1 MTDTTP
7 ATKRRITAED
17 LYDFREIKDLTLA
30 PDGKTVIYTLQRVD
44 RKTEKKYT
52 NLWSVPTDASA
63 PPRQFTYG
71 DQSDNSPK
79 FSPDGTTIAFL
90 SNRGDVKQSQ
100 IFLIPLNGGEA
111 RPLTDLKG
119 YFSGFE
125 WSPDGSHIAFAFTE
139 PDPDVV
145 EREKD
150 PAKKELGIV
159 SRHITRRYWKYD
171 GAGYLPHNQ
180 GHIWVAN
187 ADTGKATQ
195 LTKPVEVN
203 GDTDFYSEGNP
214 IWTPDGQH
222 ILFQSN
228 RHDDPITHPDHDDF
242 YLIPA
247 AGGDFTPLGLPPMP
261 KYLPSFSPNGQWIAF
276 LGGQK
281 PDFWQQN
288 TEVFVVPR
296 DLSAPP
302 RSLTRP
308 FDYDAG
314 SSGLNDLPGSNTA
327 APPTWSPDG
336 TRIYYQVSKH
346 GDQTLRSIQPDGA
359 GEKTVIDGPGLVGA
373 YAFSKD
379 GQTLAYFFG
388 QMHDPGQIMAK
399 VGNAAPQQL
408 TTINADLLNAI
419 DLGKVEEV
427 WFKGP
432 DGNDL
437 QGWILTP
444 PDFDPKK
451 QYPAVLE
458 IHGGPQAMYSN
469 FFMHEFYYLAA
480 HNFVV
485 AFSNPRGG
493 QGYGETHVQAI
504 LNGWGDRDYAD
515 LMVFTDLVEKLPYVD
530 ADRLGVTGGSY
541 GGYMTLWIVGHTDR
555 FKAAVAQ
562 RVVSNFITMWGA
574 SDMNWQF
581 GKLFGAENYK
591 APFENLAAYWQ
602 MSPMAHM
609 HNCKTPTKIIH
620 SEQDLRCPIDQ
631 GEQAYT
637 ALRYMGVDAEMVIFP
652 GESHGL
658 SRGGRTDRRITR
670 LNHIAGWMV
679 KYLNPEPMPTVA
691 PTDHDDED
699 DDDDKKDKKKK
710 DKKDKDKKGKKK

>member
-1 MTDTTP
+1 MTDVATP
-7 ATKRRITAED
+7 AKRRITAED
-17 LYDFREIKDLTLA
+17 LYDFREIMDLTLS
-30 PDGKTVIYTLQRVD
+30 PDGKTVIFVVQRVD
-44 RKTEKKYT
+44 RKTEKKYS
-52 NLWSVPTDASA
+52 NLWLVPADGSVPAG
-63 PPRQFTYG
+63 QFTYG
-71 DQSDNSPK
+71 DQSDSAPQ
-79 FSPDGTTIAFL
+79 FSPDGQTVAFL
-90 SNRGDVKQSQ
+90 SNRGDAKQSQ
-100 IFLIPLNGGEA
+100 IFLIPLTGGEA
-111 RPLTDLKG
+111 RPLTEMKG
-119 YFSGFE
+119 HFSGFA
-125 WSPDGSHIAFAFTE
+125 WSPDGTRIAFAFTE
-139 PDPDVV
+139 PDADVV
-145 EREKD
+145 AREKD
-150 PAKKELGIV
+150 PVKKELGV
-159 SRHITRRYWKYD
+159 VARHITRRYWKYD
-171 GAGYLPHNQ
+171 GAGYLPHNRS
-180 GHIWVAN
+180 HIWVAD
-187 ADTGKATQ
+187 AETGDASQ
-195 LTKPVEVN
+195 LTHPVEVN
-203 GDTDFYSEGNP
+203 GDSDFYEENNP
-214 IWTPDGQH
+214 IWTPDGQQ
-222 ILFQSN
+222 ILFVSN
-228 RHDDPITHPDHDDF
+228 RHINPVTHPDHDDF
-242 YLIPA
+242 YLISA
-247 AGGDFTPLGLPPMP
+247 EGGEFTPLGLPPMP
-261 KYLPSFSPNGQWIAF
+261 KYLPAFSPDGQTIAF
-276 LGGQK
+276 LGAQK

-308 FDYDAG
+308 FDYDVG
-314 SSGLNDLPGSNTA
+314 SSGLNDLPGSNKTT
-327 APPTWSPDG
+327 PPTWSPDG
-336 TRIYYQVSKH
+336 RRIFYQVSRH
-346 GDQTLRSIQPDGA
+346 GNVTLNSIQADGA
-359 GEKTVIDGPGLVGA
+359 GHSVVVDGPGVVGKF
-373 YAFSKD
+373 AFSKD

-399 VGNAAPQQL
+399 IGGGDATQITRMNAE
-408 TTINADLLNAI
+408 LLDAI
-419 DLGKVEEV
+419 DLGRVEEV

-444 PDFDPKK
+444 PDFDPTKR
-451 QYPAVLE
+451 YPAVLE

-515 LMVFTDLVEKLPYVD
+515 LMAFTDKVAALPYVD

-555 FKAAVAQ
+555 FKAAVGQ

-591 APFENLAAYWQ
+591 APFENLEAYWQ
-602 MSPMAHM
+602 MSPLAHM

-637 ALRYMGVDAEMVIFP
+637 ALRYVGVDAELVLFP

-658 SRGGRTDRRITR
+658 SRGGRTDRRIVR
-670 LNHIAGWMV
+670 LNHIVGWMV
-679 KYLNPEPMPTVA
+679 KYLNPEPMPVSVVDDA
-691 PTDHDDED
+691 DDDE
-699 DDDDKKDKKKK
+699 KKDKGRK
-710 DKKDKDKKGKKK
+710 DKKDKEKRGKKK